1 VVVVVAAVFA
11 VGAVAGFGFL
21 TGAEDEGRSGSTG
34 GRLPPATAQV
44 TRQTLVDTQTED
56 GKLSYGDTTAVTAR
70 LAGTVTELP
79 AAGAIVQ
86 RGQAIYRLDDAPVV
100 LLYGALPSYRT
111 LSQGTEGADV
121 KQFEQNLS
129 ALGYKGFTVDDTFS
143 GTTVSAVKKWQD
155 DLGLPQTGTVEQGRV
170 VYAAGSVRVDTLKT
184 AVGVS
189 PQPGA
194 DVLTYTGSS
203 RMVVVDLDI
212 ADQRLARKDAAVTV
226 VLPDGKAVPAK
237 IVRIRTVIDT
247 GSGGKAGD
255 PTTKVEVTVSL
266 DDEKALDG
274 LDQAVMDVKFTVA
287 QRENVLT
294 VPVAVL
300 LALGEGG
307 YGVQVVEG
315 AATRIV
321 KVETGLFAGGQVEI
335 SGDGVTEGMTVG
347 MPS

>member
-1 VVVVVAAVFA
+1 VAAVAAAVLA
-11 VGAVAGFGFL
+11 VGAIAEFGL
-21 TGAEDEGRSGSTG
+21 ITGPADEGQSGNNG

-44 TRQTLVDTQTED
+44 IRQTLVDTQTED
-56 GKLSYGDTTAVTAR
+56 GKLSYGDTTVVAAR
-70 LAGTVTELP
+70 LSGTVTALP

-86 RGQAIYRLDDAPVV
+86 RGQAIYRIDDAPVV
-100 LLYGALPSYRT
+100 LLYGTLPSYRT
-111 LSQGTEGADV
+111 LASGTEGADV

-143 GTTVSAVKKWQD
+143 GTTTTAVKEWQD

-170 VYAAGSVRVDTLKT
+170 VYAGGPARVDTLKMT
-184 AVGVS
+184 VGVS

-203 RMVVVDLDI
+203 RVVIVDLDV

-226 VLPDGKAVPAK
+226 VLPDGKTATGK
-237 IVRIRTVIDT
+237 IARTRTVIDT
-247 GSGGKAGD
+247 GSSGQSED
-255 PTTKVEVTVSL
+255 PTTKIEVTVSL

-274 LDQAVMDVKFTVA
+274 LDQATMDVKFTVS

-300 LALGEGG
+300 LALTEGG

-335 SGDGVTEGMTVG
+335 SGSGVAEGMTVG

>member
-1 VVVVVAAVFA
+1 VVAAVLA
-11 VGAVAGFGFL
+11 VGAIAGFGFASSKDA
-21 TGAEDEGRSGSTG
+21 GQRGNNG
-34 GRLPPATAQV
+34 GRLPPANAQV
-44 TRQTLVDTQTED
+44 TRQTLVDTQTEG
-56 GKLSYGDTTAVTAR
+56 GKLSYGDTTTVASR
-70 LAGTVTELP
+70 LPGTVTALP
-79 AAGAIVQ
+79 AAGSTVQ
-86 RGQAIYRLDDAPVV
+86 RGQAIYRIDDAPVV

-111 LSQGTEGADV
+111 LAPGTEGADV

-143 GTTVSAVKKWQD
+143 ATTATAVKKWQD
-155 DLGLPQTGTVEQGRV
+155 ALGLPQTGTVDQGRV
-170 VYAAGSVRVDTLKT
+170 VYAAGPVRVDALET

-203 RMVVVDLDI
+203 RVVVVDLDI

-226 VLPDGKAVPAK
+226 VLPDGKPTPAK
-237 IVRIRTVIDT
+237 ITRTRTVIDT
-247 GSGGKAGD
+247 GSGDKAAK
-255 PTTKVEVTVSL
+255 PTTKIEVTVSL
-266 DDEKALDG
+266 DDEKALDA
-274 LDQAVMDVKFTVA
+274 LDQATVDVTFTVA

-300 LALGEGG
+300 LALAEGG

-315 AATRIV
+315 TATRIV
-321 KVETGLFAGGQVEI
+321 KVQTGLFAGGRVEI
-335 SGDGVTEGMTVG
+335 SGDGVAEGMTVG

>member
-1 VVVVVAAVFA
+1 MVMVAAVLA
-11 VGAVAGFGFL
+11 VGAVAGFSL
-21 TGAEDEGRSGSTG
+21 ITGPKDEGQSGNNG

-44 TRQTLVDTQTED
+44 TRKTLVDTQTED
-56 GKLSYGDTTAVTAR
+56 GKLSYGDTTAVAAR
-70 LAGTVTELP
+70 LAGTVTALP
-79 AAGAIVQ
+79 AAGAVVQ
-86 RGQAIYRLDDAPVV
+86 RGQAIYRIDDAPVV

-111 LSQGTEGADV
+111 LSEGTEGADV
-121 KQFEQNLS
+121 KQFEENLS

-143 GTTVSAVKKWQD
+143 GTTATAVKKWQD
-155 DLGLPQTGTVEQGRV
+155 ALGLSETGTVEQGRV
-170 VYAAGSVRVDTLKT
+170 AYAAGPVRVDTLKT

-203 RMVVVDLDI
+203 RVVIVDLDI

-226 VLPDGKAVPAK
+226 GLPDGKAAPAK
-237 IVRIRTVIDT
+237 IARTRTVIDT
-247 GSGGKAGD
+247 GSGQSED
-255 PTTKVEVTVSL
+255 PTTKIEVTVSL
-266 DDEKALDG
+266 DDEKAMDG

-300 LALGEGG
+300 LALTEGG

-315 AATRIV
+315 TATRIL

-335 SGDGVTEGMTVG
+335 SGDGVAEGMTVG